1 MVVIATRATSTTNIA
16 ALATDYNHCT
26 SFIAMRMPDSEYSVA
41 TKIWV
46 LLKPPFYTTAVL
58 LMFKEQSGNSLIDKF
73 KRQKLN
79 KRSQESVDM

>member
-1 MVVIATRATSTTNIA
+1 
-16 ALATDYNHCT
+16 
-26 SFIAMRMPDSEYSVA
+26 MRMPDSEYSVA

-73 KRQKLN
+73 NGKNLTNDPKKAWTCERDLEKLT
-79 KRSQESVDM
+79 